1 LSPIAYTSDKLR
13 ELEEEERRAWSDY
26 SERIRE
32 LSGEAYERAEHES
45 WEQLQRE
52 LRGLERRRRALV

>member
-1 LSPIAYTSDKLR
+1 MSPIAYTSDKLR